1 MDSQG
6 IDRTSNSSAAP
17 IQYMGVDHDG
27 FHIFVTEQFLNG
39 SDILAILKHMCGIR
53 LTEGV
58 IGRVLDEPRL
68 ADCVFDDTLDS
79 GLISQYSA

>member
-6 IDRTSNSSAAP
+6 IDRTANFSATP
-17 IQYMGVDHDG
+17 IQYMGVDHGG
-27 FHIFVTEQFLNG
+27 FHVFVTEQFLNG
-39 SDILAILKHMCGIR
+39 SDIIGILKHRCGER
-53 LTEGV
+53 VTEGV
-58 IGRVLDEPRL
+58 TGRVLDEPRL